1 MSFHQLP
8 INKSK
13 QRRKKILILPMLD
26 SALSQGPS
34 LKDVQ
39 GDHKRD
45 FLSLSSSVHMWVK
58 NQEVSTLRSTC
69 PCVCPSQ
76 TAWWPL
82 SLFSNPLPRI
92 LFYKSPDCPIP
103 DLLYPLDI
111 SLWRQ
116 NTKRS
121 YKGETLQNSKIPF
134 GGEESRWRRNRT
146 GRSLSLLQIH

>member
-1 MSFHQLP
+1 MP
-8 INKSK
+8 T
-13 QRRKKILILPMLD
+13 LD

-121 YKGETLQNSKIPF
+121 YKGETLHNSKIPF
-134 GGEESRWRRNRT
+134 VSST
-146 GRSLSLLQIH
+146 FKPSVLLDDYPEVRLMDHVAVLFLIF